1 MVKVSIICLIV
12 VFALLLEDGSSVK
25 KKTEDEKKED
35 KEIQKAVNATLAE
48 EERKR
53 KEEEDEA
60 KKKKNVAVKQ
70 ESGEKDVGRQDEAC
84 PPVNFSCPVVKPCP
98 PCPKVKECRQ
108 CETCKECPTP
118 VGCQPCKECDSCPQ
132 CEESEESEECP
143 PLECPPVYCRPCPVV
158 NNTVETTPTVC
169 QCPEAGV
176 ASLSMPAAL
185 AIGAI
190 AGLLTAG
197 VATVIGLILQYF
209 SPFVSGFIFLA
220 TIIFI
225 WYLCSQYPETARE
238 LGGRAANLLR
248 EAAVALGHRVMAAVQ
263 RHTEQVGA
271 PTLSLVSSLE

>member
-1 MVKVSIICLIV
+1 MFKTILLILVLSILMEDSDSIKKSAEEVK
-12 VFALLLEDGSSVK
+12 
-25 KKTEDEKKED
+25 EDEEV
-35 KEIQKAVNATLAE
+35 QRAVNATLAAE

-70 ESGEKDVGRQDEAC
+70 ESGKKDVGRQDEAC

-98 PCPKVKECRQ
+98 PCPKA
-108 CETCKECPTP
+108 KECPTP

-158 NNTVETTPTVC
+158 NNTVETSPTVC

-197 VATVIGLILQYF
+197 VATAIGLILRYF

-220 TIIFI
+220 AIILI

-263 RHTEQVGA
+263 RHQEQVSV
-271 PTLSLVSSLE
+271 PTKPNLFF